1 MNNKNCS
8 RPKPLKDQ
16 KSKILTGTRQH
27 ISEPKGQ
34 MLLVGRISWQVVMF
48 TLQPLLKI

>member
-1 MNNKNCS
+1 MINKNCS
-8 RPKPLKDQ
+8 LLKLLIDL

-34 MLLVGRISWQVVMF
+34 MPRWGCNSQQVVMF
-48 TLQPLLKI
+48 TLQPLL